1 MTHDIHW
8 GTVPKNCKLV
18 KKYIMQGITRR
29 TFSKTLAGGVAAG
42 VLSTT
47 FTAAAQGMRKENQK
61 KKLGVAL
68 VGLGSYSTYQLAPAL
83 QQTEHCFLAGIVT
96 GTKQKEAQWQQK
108 YGIEPAHVYSYDT
121 FDQIASD
128 DAIDIVYVVLPN
140 SMHAEFSIRAAK
152 AGKHVICEK
161 PMAMSVVECDAIIDA
176 CQEAGVKLGVGYRLQ
191 SEPYTQEI
199 QRLVRENAVGTISF
213 VSADAA
219 YLSRGNPDQWRLNK
233 ALSGGGAL
241 MNMGVY
247 SIQSCIYSCGKNPLS
262 VSAQEFSTR
271 PEYFKQT
278 DETIT
283 AQFEFPGG
291 TVGQMMTSHN
301 ANANRLYASGENGWF
316 ELSPA
321 NNYGPLSGRTSE
333 GPISFPHESQQKLQM
348 DDFAKHILN
357 GSPNLAP
364 GEMGRRDMVIVEA
377 IYRSIREGGRR
388 ISIDLPEGYGF
399 SIGS

>member
-1 MTHDIHW
+1 MNHIS
-8 GTVPKNCKLV
+8 
-18 KKYIMQGITRR
+18 RR
-29 TFSKTLAGGVAAG
+29 KFSALAGSLAGGLLVSGMPLAMG
-42 VLSTT
+42 RSQG
-47 FTAAAQGMRKENQK
+47 AQKG

-83 QQTEHCFLAGIVT
+83 QQTTHCYLAGIVT
-96 GTKQKEAQWQQK
+96 GTPAKAEKWMRE
-108 YGIEPAHVYSYDT
+108 YGIGDEHVYNYEN

-140 SMHAEFSIRAAK
+140 SMHAEFSIRAAQ

-161 PMAMSVVECDAIIDA
+161 PMALNVAECDAIIEA
-176 CQEAGVKLGVGYRLQ
+176 CKRAGVKLGVGYRLH
-191 SEPYTQEI
+191 SEPYTREI
-199 QRLVRENAVGTISF
+199 KRLVREETFGQVRF

-219 YLSRGNPDQWRLNK
+219 YISRGNPDQWRLNK

-247 SIQSCIYSCGKNPLS
+247 AIQSCIYSCGKNPVS

-271 PEYFKQT
+271 PGYFKQT

-283 AQFEFPGG
+283 AQFTFPEG

-301 ANANRLYASGENGWF
+301 ASANRLYASCDKGWF
-316 ELSPA
+316 ELQPA

-348 DDFAKHILN
+348 DDFARHILE
-357 GSPNLAP
+357 GTPNRAP
-364 GEMGRRDMVIVEA
+364 GAMGRRDMVIVEA
-377 IYRSIREGGRR
+377 IYKSIREGGRTVP
-388 ISIDLPEGYGF
+388 IELPEGYGF
-399 SIGS
+399 GG